1 MKPPAR
7 HPWEY
12 APSGGAPPSA
22 WITCFGMSGFL
33 SAAAGTRI
41 ASGRAAGWLCRGSS
55 AKSAR
60 RDLPDRLD
68 PAAAHAD
75 YLVGEVAAR
84 AGMERVEA
92 QPLAERHS
100 RVSYRAPHAVLL
112 GQPLDHDA
120 AVG

>member
-22 WITCFGMSGFL
+22 WITCFGMSGVL
-33 SAAAGTRI
+33 SAAAGTWI

-55 AKSAR
+55 AEAAR
-60 RDLPDRLD
+60 RGLPDPLH
-68 PAAAHAD
+68 PAPPPPA
-75 YLVGEVAAR
+75 YLVAAR
-84 AGMERVEA
+84 AGVERVEA
-92 QPLAERHS
+92 QPLAERDG
-100 RVSYRAPHAVLL
+100 RVTCRVPHAVLL

-120 AVG
+120 AVT